1 MPSEN
6 AKSAKVLEELMN
18 KLSISK
24 DAAATKEASAA
35 IASFINGAIEDNDAP
50 TK

>member
-6 AKSAKVLEELMN
+6 AKSAKVLEDLMA
-18 KLSISK
+18 KLTVSK
-24 DAAATKEASAA
+24 DAAATKDAA
-35 IASFINGAIEDNDAP
+35 AAQASFINGAIEDQATP